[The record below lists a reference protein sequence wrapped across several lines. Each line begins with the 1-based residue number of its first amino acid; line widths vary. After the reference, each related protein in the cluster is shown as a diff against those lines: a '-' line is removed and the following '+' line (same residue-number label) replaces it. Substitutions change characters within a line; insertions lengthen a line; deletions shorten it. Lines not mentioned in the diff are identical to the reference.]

1 VDQLSHGSR
10 FNQCGA
16 FLRRLPVVAS
26 AEKGVLR
33 MLILSTMISLDGYVA
48 GPGEGWAQ
56 IDWHRA
62 DDAWGRYSLEL
73 LDGADTLLLGRRTY
87 EGFAAF
93 WPEQEGELARQLNAV
108 RKVVVSTTL
117 AAGAWPETQ
126 VIRDKVPEAIA
137 ALKAD
142 SRRDILIFGSGELAA
157 TLTRSGLI
165 DEYRLAFNPVVL
177 GGGAPLFVA
186 GAPRLSLAL
195 VGVQPFASGVVELRY
210 RPEPSAPH

>member
-1 VDQLSHGSR
+1 MRRIPSPVAGRSFGRER
-10 FNQCGA
+10 FSCYADLVNHDLTGWI
-16 FLRRLPVVAS
+16 RR
-26 AEKGVLR
+26 
-33 MLILSTMISLDGYVA
+33 

-62 DDAWGRYSLEL
+62 DDAWERYSLEL

-87 EGFAAF
+87 EGFASF
-93 WPEQEGELARQLNAV
+93 WPEQEGELARRLNAV

-137 ALKAD
+137 ALKAN
-142 SRRDILIFGSGELAA
+142 SRRDMLVFGSGELAA

-177 GGGAPLFVA
+177 GGSAPLFRCGRA
-186 GAPRLSLAL
+186 A
-195 VGVQPFASGVVELRY
+195 
-210 RPEPSAPH
+210 PEPDARRGATLRLGCRGAALPARAERAALTDA